1 MKTVKFTKNHFG
13 ISIKMCCASCAYKE
27 QSRLITK
34 RGCAKHG
41 REVRP
46 CYLCDCWKMDEK
58 TKAAGKSRG
67 RVKRKEY
74 LDFFRQVRIDEEK
87 CHHCAPLT
95 TEEVRNLFERLFGN
109 SIYIFF

>member
-46 CYLCDCWKMDEK
+46 CYFCDCWKMDEK

-67 RVKRKEY
+67 RVKHKEY
-74 LDFFRQVRIDEEK
+74 LDFYREIRIEEAMDIYSK
-87 CHHCAPLT
+87 PLSA
-95 TEEVRNLFERLFGN
+95 EEIKELFWKKYGM
-109 SIYIFF
+109 SPYVDM

>member
-1 MKTVKFTKNHFG
+1 MKRVEFTLNHFG
-13 ISIKMCCASCAYKE
+13 ISVKKCCASCAYKE

-34 RGCAKHG
+34 RRCTKSG
-41 REVRP
+41 RDVRP

-74 LDFFRQVRIDEEK
+74 LDFYRNIRIEEEMRMYGE
-87 CHHCAPLT
+87 PLSAN
-95 TEEVRNLFERLFGN
+95 EVKELFWKKYGI
-109 SIYIFF
+109 SPYINI

>member
-1 MKTVKFTKNHFG
+1 MQKTEFTKNHFG

-27 QSRLITK
+27 QSRLVSKRRCTK
-34 RGCAKHG
+34 HDNN
-41 REVRP
+41 VSP
-46 CYLCDCWKMDEK
+46 HYQCDCWKMDEK
-58 TKAAGKSRG
+58 AKAAGKTRG
-67 RVKRKEY
+67 RVKCKEY